1 MQNFFLFLFHLI
13 SKQTLSVSK
22 VSRGAEPVTMRT
34 IQTVEN
40 QVPMLRENI
49 VRAAFTRRT
58 MAVSSLN
65 RNNHCPRHRP
75 FHSPHHSHTPYH
87 TPRQTPRRTPY
98 YNPRHTPRQTPR
110 LSPGRTP
117 RLSPGRTP
125 RLSPGRTPR
134 LSPGRTPRLSPGRTP
149 RLSPGRTPRLS
160 PGRTPRLSPCRTPYQ
175 TPYLTPYQTPYHS
188 SYQTPYHS
196 HLTRHSDTPVYSPL
210 DLKPQ
215 QYPSQLPQPHNN
227 GPLYSPYFDM
237 KPQQYPSQLPQPRNN
252 TPLYSPYLDKMP
264 QQYPSQLPQPRN
276 NTPLYSPYLDK
287 MPQQYPS
294 QLPQPCTNSPL
305 YSLRFSL
312 EPHQSPSPP
321 EPCSSLPWPRAQ
333 CRQQTGS
340 STEHVCK
347 KPVFTEPIPVVPTG
361 SSPSCLSSRNV
372 RLCSLCWG
380 PDGWGERER
389 NQAHQ
394 CDGGGGAQEQRREHA
409 QGREKEQA
417 QGGGGE
423 RKQARGGVGG
433 KAQAYVS
440 SASLLLSSSSSPES
454 SSIDPPSP
462 DTASQKPRRR
472 LSGRENRSAHGRWH
486 GFSLS
491 ARVKE
496 KWRLRSVAMGN
507 QEGKQKKGKEGEGC
521 GQSAADDPIGG
532 PRETDG
538 TMRGLHNGKK
548 SQGKPCRAE
557 EKMKRKKEKES
568 RSSMFS
574 IRKRKTLKGK
584 GSTGG
589 SREDVLSS
597 QNELDSAHSISTKTP
612 DLSLS
617 ADELGQSDT
626 EGPPEHAG
634 RGSRGVMTAS
644 EPPAARTRAD
654 PDKREEEDGQ
664 RKKSSSGSDT
674 DIYSF
679 HSAAE
684 QEDLLADIQQAIRL
698 QRGVIISTAEL
709 SEELGWGEG
718 WRKPSPDEAR
728 ATPSPPEQSPPE
740 PQTAPEAA
748 PVTRRENGL
757 LSKLRLSLD
766 GPQEEEEAEEEVE
779 TKAPSATGELNGEPK
794 GAETETALCASSSW
808 TKGALEEVLS
818 RHEENGDSQ
827 PLSHPPTAKTVT
839 KTTSATSFPDL
850 TASFESAVE
859 SPLREK
865 EVLEEVEEAEE
876 VQEEDLDMAPL
887 SADSLSHS
895 EATTSHED
903 LCPSAGST
911 SEAEG
916 RVRAW
921 VGAGLGA
928 AVSAESLE
936 CLDRGDPSCSETA
949 DDPLVHRR
957 RRSSVFSKWPSQE
970 SPCLATRFF
979 KSSRSSAVPSPNRSS
994 AGSSPVV
1001 KPYPPIFPTYI
1012 KTTTRQLSGSASP
1025 CPSPSQS
1032 PLFRRRCHNLGHR
1045 TEKRR
1050 ARRERSHSIA
1060 GLLSRSADWT
1070 EELARGRP
1078 AKAGSAD
1085 FLEGYGGSEDRLRG
1099 GSQSLFATR
1108 RSSCGQVSTCSFH
1121 DVFTGRTLLEKLF
1134 LQQEDAQPEEAEK
1147 LCSRI
1152 LAMGLLLPFTDC
1164 FRETYGGSNPQLA
1177 APCKFH
1183 QDQLYTW
1190 AAVSQPPHA
1199 MEHFEGRAPLPGHL
1213 KTLWPP
1219 PRPGGDDRPGLR
1231 YTEAEHQAAI
1241 LGLKRLQREAVNE
1254 LQEESVLKTVKLKEE
1269 HVTVIQQ
1276 LEQTIEDLRTKIAEL
1291 EKQYPL
1297 LDRDVGPKEQE
1308 CGDEGGLHRDV
1319 CDVDLQTEENVKEV
1333 CDVVLQTEENVK
1345 EVCDVVLQTEEN
1357 VKEVCDVDLQ
1367 TEDRM
1372 VLSCLEAKSVQTS
1385 PMEEIFKFKVPLA
1398 DQMSPCPAN
1407 QDGGESWTSST
1418 PTAPSLPSELALSLP
1433 VPFSKAGS
1441 VFVCTCQQQTGAP
1454 PPPPPLLGHSM
1465 PPPPPPL
1472 PGGAMPHPPP
1482 PPPLPGVMGLC
1493 PPPPPPP
1500 LPGSCGPP
1508 PPPPLP
1514 GVAGLCPPPPPP
1526 PLPGSCGPPPPPP
1539 LPGMAGPP
1547 PPPGCGAP
1555 PPLPPPPPG
1564 AFGPPPPCG
1573 LGSLVP
1579 PLPMGLYSLGMAQEK
1594 PPRKGVVE
1602 PPRPMKPLYWTRIQ
1616 LNTKKEVNTPL
1627 VWEKI
1632 EEPDVDFGEFV
1643 ELFSKTAVKEK
1654 KKPLS
1659 DTITKS
1665 KAKQVV
1671 KLLNNKRS
1679 QAVGILMSSLHL
1691 DMKDIQHAILN
1702 LDNTVVDPETLQALY
1717 ENRAQHDEME
1727 KIDKHIKSS
1736 KDKDNAKPLDKPEQF
1751 LFQLHQIPNF
1761 SGRVFC
1767 ILFQS
1772 TFSECVTSIQ
1782 RKLEI
1787 LQRVSTTLQSGPCV
1801 MQVLGLVLAFGNF
1814 MNGGNRTRG
1823 QADGFNLDILPKL
1836 KDVKS
1841 SDNTR
1846 SLLSYIVAYY
1856 LRHFDEDAGRETCLY
1871 PLPEPQDLFQAS
1883 QMKFED
1889 FQKDL
1894 TRLRKDLR
1902 ACNTEVEKVCKVS
1915 SEDHLQPFKDRME
1928 EFLGQAKS
1936 DLEAQ
1941 ESQLGA
1947 THKIFLE
1954 LTVFYQ
1960 VKAKMGEKEVSPCTF
1975 FSVWHEFSSD
1985 FKDLWKKENK
1995 IILQERLKKAEE
2007 CFRQA
2012 KEKATYSVKPKHAS
2026 GIKAKLGMKI

>member
-1 MQNFFLFLFHLI
+1 MIIFR
-13 SKQTLSVSK
+13 S
-22 VSRGAEPVTMRT
+22 
-34 IQTVEN
+34 
-40 QVPMLRENI
+40 
-49 VRAAFTRRT
+49 
-58 MAVSSLN
+58 
-65 RNNHCPRHRP
+65 
-75 FHSPHHSHTPYH
+75 
-87 TPRQTPRRTPY
+87 
-98 YNPRHTPRQTPR
+98 
-110 LSPGRTP
+110 
-117 RLSPGRTP
+117 
-125 RLSPGRTPR
+125 
-134 LSPGRTPRLSPGRTP
+134 
-149 RLSPGRTPRLS
+149 
-160 PGRTPRLSPCRTPYQ
+160 
-175 TPYLTPYQTPYHS
+175 
-188 SYQTPYHS
+188 S
-196 HLTRHSDTPVYSPL
+196 HLTQT
-210 DLKPQ
+210 
-215 QYPSQLPQPHNN
+215 
-227 GPLYSPYFDM
+227 
-237 KPQQYPSQLPQPRNN
+237 NN
-252 TPLYSPYLDKMP
+252 TPLYSPYLNLKP
-264 QQYPSQLPQPRN
+264 QNYPSCQLPQPPDG
-276 NTPLYSPYLDK
+276 TPLCSLHFTLEPL
-287 MPQQYPS
+287 QYPS
-294 QLPQPCTNSPL
+294 
-305 YSLRFSL
+305 
-312 EPHQSPSPP
+312 HQG
-321 EPCSSLPWPRAQ
+321 PCSSFSRRCAQ
-333 CRQQTGS
+333 GRLQAGI
-340 STEHVCK
+340 STEHV
-347 KPVFTEPIPVVPTG
+347 PVVPDG
-361 SSPSCLSSRNV
+361 SSSPSFCL
-372 RLCSLCWG
+372 LCWG
-380 PDGWGERER
+380 ADGWGERER
-389 NQAHQ
+389 HQAHE
-394 CDGGGGAQEQRREHA
+394 CDGGGEELRREHA
-409 QGREKEQA
+409 RRREKEHA
-417 QGGGGE
+417 QGEGE
-423 RKQARGGVGG
+423 GGGVGV

-440 SASLLLSSSSSPES
+440 FESSSFLLSSSPES
-454 SSIDPPSP
+454 SCSIDLRTPRTDT
-462 DTASQKPRRR
+462 DTASRKQQRRH
-472 LSGRENRSAHGRWH
+472 SGTENSSFRRRWH
-486 GFSLS
+486 GFGLG

-496 KWRLRSVAMGN
+496 KWRLRSIAMGN
-507 QEGKQKKGKEGEGC
+507 QEGKQKRGREGEGC
-521 GQSAADDPIGG
+521 GPNAADDVTGG
-532 PRETDG
+532 PRDSDG
-538 TMRGLHNGKK
+538 ATKGFHNGKK
-548 SQGKPCRAE
+548 TQGKPSRAE
-557 EKMKRKKEKES
+557 EKTRRKKEKEC

-597 QNELDSAHSISTKTP
+597 QNELDSAHSLNTKTP

-626 EGPPEHAG
+626 EGQTENDD
-634 RGSRGVMTAS
+634 RGSHGDATAGTQ
-644 EPPAARTRAD
+644 PAARTNAD
-654 PDKREEEDGQ
+654 PGKREEEGQ

-698 QRGVIISTAEL
+698 QQGVIISTAEL

-718 WRKPSPDEAR
+718 WRKRSPDEDVS
-728 ATPSPPEQSPPE
+728 TPSPNDQTPPE
-740 PQTAPEAA
+740 PPTAPEVA

-757 LSKLRLSLD
+757 LSKLRLSLE
-766 GPQEEEEAEEEVE
+766 GPQEEEGEETV
-779 TKAPSATGELNGEPK
+779 APSATEELK
-794 GAETETALCASSSW
+794 GAETETALCASSSG
-808 TKGALEEVLS
+808 TKALEEIFS
-818 RHEENGDSQ
+818 RHEEKSNNQ
-827 PLSHPPTAKTVT
+827 PLSHPPTTKIVT
-839 KTTSATSFPDL
+839 KTTSATSFLDL

-859 SPLREK
+859 SPLRDR
-865 EVLEEVEEAEE
+865 EVLEEVEEGEE
-876 VQEEDLDMAPL
+876 VLEEEVNGSDLGMAPL
-887 SADSLSHS
+887 SANSLSHS
-895 EATTSHED
+895 DATTSHED
-903 LCPSAGST
+903 LCPSAGSA

-916 RVRAW
+916 RVRDW

-936 CLDRGDPSCSETA
+936 FLTRGDPSCPEP
-949 DDPLVHRR
+949 DDDDTLAPQRR
-957 RRSSVFSKWPSQE
+957 KSSVLPNWPSQE
-970 SPCLATRFF
+970 SPSLATRLF
-979 KSSRSSAVPSPNRSS
+979 KSTVFSGLPSNHSSTC
-994 AGSSPVV
+994 SSPTV
-1001 KPYPPIFPTYI
+1001 KPYPPIFPSYI

-1045 TEKRR
+1045 AEKRR
-1050 ARRERSHSIA
+1050 VRRERSHSIA
-1060 GLLSRSADWT
+1060 GILSRSADWT
-1070 EELARGRP
+1070 EELARERP

-1099 GSQSLFATR
+1099 GSQPLCATR
-1108 RSSCGQVSTCSFH
+1108 MSSCGQVSTCSFH

-1134 LQQEDAQPEEAEK
+1134 LQQEDAQPEEAER

-1164 FRETYGGSNPQLA
+1164 FRETYGGSNPQLG

-1190 AAVSQPPHA
+1190 AAVSQPPHS

-1213 KTLWPP
+1213 RTLWPP
-1219 PRPGGDDRPGLR
+1219 PRTGGDDRPGLK
-1231 YTEAEHQAAI
+1231 YTEAEHQAAL

-1269 HVTVIQQ
+1269 HITVIQQ

-1297 LDRDVGPKEQE
+1297 LDRDVISTQE
-1308 CGDEGGLHRDV
+1308 CGDEGVSYRDV
-1319 CDVDLQTEENVKEV
+1319 CDVLLQTEETVKQV
-1333 CDVVLQTEENVK
+1333 CHVH
-1345 EVCDVVLQTEEN
+1345 
-1357 VKEVCDVDLQ
+1357 LQ

-1372 VLSCLEAKSVQTS
+1372 MLSCLEAKSVQTS
-1385 PMEEIFKFKVPLA
+1385 PMEEIFKFRVPLA
-1398 DQMSPCPAN
+1398 DQISPYSVN
-1407 QDGGESWTSST
+1407 KDGAESWTS
-1418 PTAPSLPSELALSLP
+1418 PTSGAPSLPSELVLSLP

-1441 VFVCTCQQQTGAP
+1441 AFVCTCQHQTGTQ
-1454 PPPPPLLGHSM
+1454 PPPLLGHSM

-1472 PGGAMPHPPP
+1472 PGGTMPHPPP
-1482 PPPLPGVMGLC
+1482 PPPLPGMSGLC

-1500 LPGSCGPP
+1500 LPGNCGPP

-1514 GVAGLCPPPPPP
+1514 GMSGLCPPPPPP

-1547 PPPGCGAP
+1547 PPPPPPGCGAP
-1555 PPLPPPPPG
+1555 PPPPPPPG
-1564 AFGPPPPCG
+1564 AWGPPPPCG
-1573 LGSLVP
+1573 VGSLVP
-1579 PLPMGLYSLGMAQEK
+1579 PLPMGLYSLGMGQEK

-1616 LNTKKEVNTPL
+1616 LNTKKEVNAPL

-1632 EEPDVDFGEFV
+1632 EEPDVDFAEFV

-1659 DTITKS
+1659 ETITKS

-1702 LDNTVVDPETLQALY
+1702 LDNTVVDLETLQALY
-1717 ENRAQHDEME
+1717 ENRAQQDEME

-1736 KDKDNAKPLDKPEQF
+1736 KDKDSAKPLDKPEQF

-1787 LQRVSTTLQSGPCV
+1787 LQRVCTTLQSGQCV

-1846 SLLSYIVAYY
+1846 SLLCYIVAYY
-1856 LRHFDEDAGRETCLY
+1856 LRHFDEDAGRESCHY

-1894 TRLRKDLR
+1894 TRLRKDIR

-1928 EFLGQAKS
+1928 EFLSQAKC

-1941 ESQLGA
+1941 ESQLSA

-2007 CFRQA
+2007 CFRHA
-2012 KEKATYSVKPKHAS
+2012 KEKATYSVKPKHAA

>member
-1 MQNFFLFLFHLI
+1 
-13 SKQTLSVSK
+13 
-22 VSRGAEPVTMRT
+22 
-34 IQTVEN
+34 
-40 QVPMLRENI
+40 
-49 VRAAFTRRT
+49 
-58 MAVSSLN
+58 
-65 RNNHCPRHRP
+65 
-75 FHSPHHSHTPYH
+75 
-87 TPRQTPRRTPY
+87 
-98 YNPRHTPRQTPR
+98 
-110 LSPGRTP
+110 
-117 RLSPGRTP
+117 
-125 RLSPGRTPR
+125 
-134 LSPGRTPRLSPGRTP
+134 
-149 RLSPGRTPRLS
+149 
-160 PGRTPRLSPCRTPYQ
+160 
-175 TPYLTPYQTPYHS
+175 
-188 SYQTPYHS
+188 
-196 HLTRHSDTPVYSPL
+196 
-210 DLKPQ
+210 
-215 QYPSQLPQPHNN
+215 
-227 GPLYSPYFDM
+227 
-237 KPQQYPSQLPQPRNN
+237 
-252 TPLYSPYLDKMP
+252 
-264 QQYPSQLPQPRN
+264 
-276 NTPLYSPYLDK
+276 
-287 MPQQYPS
+287 
-294 QLPQPCTNSPL
+294 
-305 YSLRFSL
+305 
-312 EPHQSPSPP
+312 
-321 EPCSSLPWPRAQ
+321 
-333 CRQQTGS
+333 
-340 STEHVCK
+340 
-347 KPVFTEPIPVVPTG
+347 
-361 SSPSCLSSRNV
+361 
-372 RLCSLCWG
+372 
-380 PDGWGERER
+380 
-389 NQAHQ
+389 
-394 CDGGGGAQEQRREHA
+394 
-409 QGREKEQA
+409 
-417 QGGGGE
+417 
-423 RKQARGGVGG
+423 
-433 KAQAYVS
+433 
-440 SASLLLSSSSSPES
+440 
-454 SSIDPPSP
+454 
-462 DTASQKPRRR
+462 
-472 LSGRENRSAHGRWH
+472 
-486 GFSLS
+486 
-491 ARVKE
+491 
-496 KWRLRSVAMGN
+496 MGN

-728 ATPSPPEQSPPE
+728 ATPSPPEQSPP
-740 PQTAPEAA
+740 
-748 PVTRRENGL
+748 
-757 LSKLRLSLD
+757 D
-766 GPQEEEEAEEEVE
+766 
-779 TKAPSATGELNGEPK
+779 
-794 GAETETALCASSSW
+794 
-808 TKGALEEVLS
+808 
-818 RHEENGDSQ
+818 
-827 PLSHPPTAKTVT
+827 
-839 KTTSATSFPDL
+839 
-850 TASFESAVE
+850 
-859 SPLREK
+859 
-865 EVLEEVEEAEE
+865 
-876 VQEEDLDMAPL
+876 
-887 SADSLSHS
+887 
-895 EATTSHED
+895 
-903 LCPSAGST
+903 AGST

-1164 FRETYGGSNPQLA
+1164 FRETYGGSNPQL
-1177 APCKFH
+1177 

-1231 YTEAEHQAAI
+1231 YTEAGRGCH
-1241 LGLKRLQREAVNE
+1241 RHRHVH
-1254 LQEESVLKTVKLKEE
+1254 EESVLKTVKLKEE

-1308 CGDEGGLHRDV
+1308 CGDEGGLHRD
-1319 CDVDLQTEENVKEV
+1319 
-1333 CDVVLQTEENVK
+1333 
-1345 EVCDVVLQTEEN
+1345 
-1357 VKEVCDVDLQ
+1357 VCDVDLQ

-1995 IILQERLKKAEE
+1995 IILQERYGRLL
-2007 CFRQA
+2007 
-2012 KEKATYSVKPKHAS
+2012 SVFYM
-2026 GIKAKLGMKI
+2026 IRLML